1 MRKFAVSALGG
12 LIIVVGAALLVL
24 PGPGALVIVLGLA
37 VLAKEYP
44 WAKRR
49 LDLVRGKVVAAAEAS
64 VAGPLRLTGA
74 LLSAAAVIA
83 GGIVWGIVDELPM
96 SSWWTAG
103 TVIAGG
109 LLAVATVIWAALIR
123 RRDRS
128 PPATA

>member
-1 MRKFAVSALGG
+1 MRKFAVTALGG
-12 LIIVVGAALLVL
+12 VIVAVGAALIVL

-49 LDLVRGKVVAAAEAS
+49 LDQVRDKVVAAAEAS
-64 VAGPLRLTGA
+64 VAGPVRLSA
-74 LLSAAAVIA
+74 SLLSAGAVIT
-83 GGIVWGIVDELPM
+83 GGIAWGIVDELPM

-109 LLAVATVIWAALIR
+109 LLAGATVVWAALMR
-123 RRDRS
+123 RRDQR
-128 PPATA
+128 AVA

>member
-1 MRKFAVSALGG
+1 MRKFGITALGG
-12 LIIVVGAALLVL
+12 LIVALGVALLVL
-24 PGPGALVIVLGLA
+24 PGPGALVIVAGLA

-49 LDLVRGKVVAAAEAS
+49 LDKVRDKVVAAAEAS
-64 VAGPLRLTGA
+64 VAGPLRLTGS
-74 LLSAAAVIA
+74 LLSGAAVIA

-109 LLAVATVIWAALIR
+109 LLAVATVAWAALMR
-123 RRDRS
+123 RRDQTA
-128 PPATA
+128 ATA